1 MRFAAFIA
9 TLLITLPA
17 QAWWDNDWGCRKKI
31 TISGTDATG
40 VQGAHTD
47 FPILFNTTDPNF
59 GAGAQAS
66 GNDLAFVDSDDTSQ
80 LKHEVERWVNG
91 TGEFIAWVKVP
102 SLPDAGKDI
111 YIYYCN
117 DSVGAQEDPTNVW
130 DSNFKGVWHM
140 DTNVDS
146 TTGPVTCTNNGVSFT
161 SVKIGNGTTHDHAG
175 SGDYFDCGADSKFN
189 ITGKVLT
196 IEMWAKTLKTGQAQG
211 FALAKGST
219 GAAPY
224 YQYAGPRWSGGGVPY
239 YSGDMDGSHGIFLFE
254 DGHHWG
260 DGLCLL
266 LPQWYFDRN
275 RHPSRREP
283 YDSRHLGAVDWQE
296 YLCQLREWL
305 YARDARRNKDLQ
317 H

>member
-175 SGDYFDCGADSKFN
+175 SGDYFDCGAERRVSRWRRGVLGPLPIISTLVLAGREVECP
-189 ITGKVLT
+189 ITAVTWMALT
-196 IEMWAKTLKTGQAQG
+196 GSSCLRMQAMMP
-211 FALAKGST
+211 T
-219 GAAPY
+219 
-224 YQYAGPRWSGGGVPY
+224 
-239 YSGDMDGSHGIFLFE
+239 
-254 DGHHWG
+254 
-260 DGLCLL
+260 
-266 LPQWYFDRN
+266 
-275 RHPSRREP
+275 
-283 YDSRHLGAVDWQE
+283 
-296 YLCQLREWL
+296 
-305 YARDARRNKDLQ
+305 
-317 H
+317 